1 MSRSAQKFSGR
12 INLQAAMRREGVT
25 FPAQNAFLAKLAV
38 MKSNVVTH

>member
-1 MSRSAQKFSGR
+1 MNALVE
-12 INLQAAMRREGVT
+12 NLQGAMRHEGVT